1 MGYEAGEQ
9 HQQSYQKVR
18 LKAGELHPGLK
29 NRVHWTEFM
38 IPIWPDNVSP
48 GRDVVL
54 WEDILCFV
62 PTAKKLLLG
71 DLGLSFCL
79 GQNRQELHPVRVE
92 ARPDHVMDV
101 IG

>member
-71 DLGLSFCL
+71 DLDCIRS
-79 GQNRQELHPVRVE
+79 ES
-92 ARPDHVMDV
+92 RPDLTMSWMLSAEVDD
-101 IG
+101 